1 MKYLFAIV
9 QRVAKQVREEMKA
22 DRGKQQLSHA
32 WQPCWRVGVLQDKDV
47 RKRLGLRGVRESAPN
62 RSQPAEVT

>member
-32 WQPCWRVGVLQDKDV
+32 WQPSWGLGVLQDKDV
-47 RKRLGLRGVRESAPN
+47 KK
-62 RSQPAEVT
+62 